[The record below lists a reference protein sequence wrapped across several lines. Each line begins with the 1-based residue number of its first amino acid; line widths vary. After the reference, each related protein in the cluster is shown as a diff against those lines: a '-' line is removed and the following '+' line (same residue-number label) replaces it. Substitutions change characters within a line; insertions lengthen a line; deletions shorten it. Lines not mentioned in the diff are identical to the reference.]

1 MAAATAEAARSSSGS
16 GGGASADSYVG
27 SLISL
32 TSKSEIRYEGVLFNI
47 DTQESTIGLRNG
59 NYFNLSFLG
68 FSFLFVGL
76 CFLGLCFLG
85 CGDRDSF
92 NLEWF
97 YYYYYYYVS
106 MWFCDVGWSF
116 GVLCVLV

>member
-1 MAAATAEAARSSSGS
+1 
-16 GGGASADSYVG
+16 
-27 SLISL
+27 
-32 TSKSEIRYEGVLFNI
+32 
-47 DTQESTIGLRNG
+47 
-59 NYFNLSFLG
+59 
-68 FSFLFVGL
+68 
-76 CFLGLCFLG
+76 LCFLG